1 MKSNLRTNL
10 GILVLLAFSAATL
23 YGCKCDVSLNKN
35 KKSET
40 DMGTHHVVVKPGATF
55 TSSSS
60 MTGGDQS
67 RYTFKCGDVAVAI
80 LDEQL
85 IVNGKTYGVL
95 KENDSILIDN
105 GVVHVEGKKVEGKA
119 LSAEEQV
126 ELGLV
131 EKETTEE
138 LAGYSVTVRP
148 GSRSTIKVNFL
159 GKKTLTVGDV
169 KVAIKDDKL
178 FVNGKP
184 YGTLKAG
191 DTILVEYGNVFV
203 SGEQR

>member
-1 MKSNLRTNL
+1 MKSNLRTNV
-10 GILVLLAFSAATL
+10 GILVLLAFSAATP
-23 YGCKCDVSLNKN
+23 YGCKCDVSLNKS
-35 KKSET
+35 KKSEA

-60 MTGGDQS
+60 ATGGKQS
-67 RYTFKCGDVAVAI
+67 RYTFKCGDVTVAI
-80 LDEQL
+80 VDEQL

-148 GSRSTIKVNFL
+148 GSRSTIKVDFL

-178 FVNGKP
+178 FVNDKT

-203 SGEQR
+203 SGQQR